1 MTMNRI
7 LLSLTVALGLGPMV
21 ADLGAPACA
30 APAATALPMTVA
42 PVSADTAAQASDTI
56 ADTTATA
63 AAAADTTVSADAE
76 PVETPKD
83 AKTDKSREKNQRLK
97 EQARDMAED
106 VKDDLKEGWQDAKES
121 FKEEGSAFWNNL
133 KEKAQEWKEEAT
145 DFFETH
151 VKSQVVGQF
160 SDNRRQCN
168 QDFCQHLL
176 GGFKAYKI
184 QTFNP
189 EFPEMPKRKPE
200 PDTAWPPLTYVE
212 PAGFRSLTCP
222 AGPAAPE
229 PFYDELIQSNQIK
242 VKADGVEL
250 TLDLEPRLNTYGIGA
265 PTEKNLAAF
274 WQKLSESRFDI
285 PLRQLYEAAQ
295 KHHLNDWGFYRLTQ
309 AAAAAIYPK
318 NKNGEQ
324 TVWTVFMLNQA
335 GYAAKI
341 GRMGADKQTYRL
353 LVLLPFYE
361 KIYGCPYVEIGGAPF
376 YIMEKLAGK
385 QRSEPVY
392 SYDGCFALATS
403 PLSLQFR
410 QTLGI
415 PCLYEKNDRFAYNL
429 RMLDFY
435 KSYPCAPT
443 ALYLHA
449 PCGEVLSKSIQHKC
463 GPIVDSLLHL
473 YQTTPA
479 CATDSSA
486 TTGTTTSETAT
497 AATAATAAET
507 ATVHDA
513 QTCREIAIAYLGH
526 FAATYFDDNAK
537 KKIKPEG
544 QPLFPDE
551 AFALKAG
558 DAKDRALM
566 HARLVK
572 RFVGLPVILA
582 EYEKTALVGIALPQ
596 PPASAAGQALS
607 AIKGDDGTTFYL
619 FNPNAK
625 DGAFWHY
632 PQPLRE
638 VKPVIVL

>member
-1 MTMNRI
+1 MTR
-7 LLSLTVALGLGPMV
+7 LLLKWSAAACLSLTVVGSGR
-21 ADLGAPACA
+21 PACA
-30 APAATALPMTVA
+30 MPSP
-42 PVSADTAAQASDTI
+42 SDTTGI
-56 ADTTATA
+56 AITTADTTAITGDTTTA
-63 AAAADTTVSADAE
+63 AARTDAS
-76 PVETPKD
+76 TN
-83 AKTDKSREKNQRLK
+83 ASREKMQALK
-97 EQARDMAED
+97 EQAQEIAED
-106 VKDDLKEGWQDAKES
+106 VKEDLKEGWKDAKES
-121 FKEEGSAFWNNL
+121 FKETGSEFWHNL

-184 QTFNP
+184 QTYRP
-189 EFPEMPKRKPE
+189 EFPEIPKSKSE
-200 PDTAWPPLTYVE
+200 PDTVWPALTLVE
-212 PAGFRSLTCP
+212 PADFRSLNRPSAPT
-222 AGPAAPE
+222 APE
-229 PFYDELIQSNQIK
+229 SFYDELIQSNQIK

-250 TLDLEPRLNTYGIGA
+250 TLNLEPRLSTYGIGA

-285 PLRQLYEAAQ
+285 PLRQIYDAAQ
-295 KHHLNDWGFYRLTQ
+295 KHHLNDWGLYRLTQ
-309 AAAAAIYPK
+309 AAAVAIYPK

-324 TVWTVFMLNQA
+324 AAWTVFMLNQA

-341 GRMGADKQTYRL
+341 GRMGADKKTYRL
-353 LVLLPFYE
+353 IVLLPFYE

-376 YIMEKLAGK
+376 YVMEKLAGK

-392 SYDGCFALATS
+392 SYDGCFALGTA
-403 PLSLQFR
+403 PLSLQFPE
-410 QTLGI
+410 TLGI

-463 GPIVDSLLHL
+463 GPMVDSLLHL
-473 YQTTPA
+473 YQTSPA

-486 TTGTTTSETAT
+486 TAGTI
-497 AATAATAAET
+497 AATASET

-513 QTCREIAIAYLGH
+513 QTCQEAVIAYLGR

-544 QPLFPDE
+544 HPLFPDE

-566 HARLVK
+566 HARLVR
-572 RFVGLPVILA
+572 RFVGLPVVLA

-596 PPASAAGQALS
+596 PPATAVGQALA
-607 AIKGDDGTTFYL
+607 AIKGDDGTMFYL

-625 DGAFWHY
+625 DGAFWHC
-632 PQPLRE
+632 PKPLRDI
-638 VKPVIVL
+638 KPVVVL